1 MIPTEDTPP
10 SILDLLDVTAPQAR
24 RIALHVTVNG
34 RAGERAFWM
43 TEGGVVFSRRADGRL
58 NRATDNQSRLIMKGL
73 ELARRS
79 SAFTVQGRV
88 AEAAELDVAR
98 GLLVS

>member
-1 MIPTEDTPP
+1 LIPTEDTPP
-10 SILDLLDVTAPQAR
+10 SILDLLDVTTPLTR
-24 RIALHVTVNG
+24 RIALHVTVHG

-43 TEGGVVFSRRADGRL
+43 TEGGVVFFRRADGRL

-88 AEAAELDVAR
+88 AEAAELDLAR